1 MGNHISTEEL
11 GRLVSGRLV
20 PAEARRIVR
29 HLLTD
34 CPTCQP
40 KAATYGRVLFELDEG
55 TEPAV
60 ASTGEHGGYGAAFEG
75 ALASLLQRDLPRFE
89 KEFSLLDRLL
99 AAAAEKPSLL
109 DALRTVRRRDHGG
122 WPEVEAMLRLADE
135 ERYRDRAK
143 MLEFATFANVG
154 AASLDPAVYGAGL
167 VADLQARAMGELAN
181 AFRLNDEFDAAE
193 NFLARAIERTEEG
206 TGDDLVL
213 ARLLDVTVSMH
224 MDRRQLGEALETVN
238 HVEQLYRRNGETHLA
253 GRALISRGIATFY
266 DDRHQEAVHFFRK
279 GLEEIDE
286 KQDPQLA
293 AMARHDLIYA
303 LVACGEYREAGRLLF
318 ESNLREAYAAEPI
331 GLLRLRWV
339 EGAIFAG
346 RRRFDQAE
354 RALLDT
360 REGFLAQG
368 EEYDAS
374 LVGLDLAGVWLEL
387 GKVRAVQ
394 ELAEEM
400 FEVFRELAVH
410 REAVRALRTFRDAC
424 RKEEA
429 TVGLA
434 RQVLT
439 FIRQVEWHP
448 QRRFAV

>member
-1 MGNHISTEEL
+1 MGNHISAEEL
-11 GRLVSGRLV
+11 GRLVSGRLA

-34 CPTCQP
+34 CPACQP
-40 KAATYGRVLFELDEG
+40 TAATYGRVVFELDDG

-60 ASTGEHGGYGAAFEG
+60 ASTGEHDAYGAAFEG
-75 ALASLLQRDLPRFE
+75 ALASLLHRDFPRFE
-89 KEFSLLDRLL
+89 KERSLLGRLL
-99 AAAAEKPSLL
+99 AAAAERSSLM

-122 WPEVEAMLRLADE
+122 WPEVEAMLLLADE
-135 ERYRDRAK
+135 ERYRDRAR
-143 MLEFATFANVG
+143 MLELATFANVG
-154 AASLDPAVYGAGL
+154 AASLDPVVYGAGL
-167 VADLQARAMGELAN
+167 VADFQARTMGELAN
-181 AFRLNDEFDAAE
+181 AFRLNNQFDCAE
-193 NFLARAIERTEEG
+193 DFLSRALERAQDG
-206 TGDDLVL
+206 TGDDLVI
-213 ARLLDVTVSMH
+213 ARLLDIAGSVH
-224 MDRRQLGEALETVN
+224 MDRRQLGEALETFG
-238 HVEQLYRRNGETHLA
+238 HAERLYRKSGEIHLA
-253 GRALISRGIATFY
+253 GRALISRGIATDY
-266 DDRHQEAVHFFRK
+266 DDRPQEAVQLFRK
-279 GLEEIDE
+279 GLTEIDE
-286 KQDPQLA
+286 ERDPQLA
-293 AMARHDLIYA
+293 ASARKSLI
-303 LVACGEYREAGRLLF
+303 LSLGECGEYREAGRLLF
-318 ESNLREAYAAEPI
+318 ENNLREAFASEPVI
-331 GLLRLRWV
+331 LLQLRWV
-339 EGAIFAG
+339 EGKIFAG

-360 REGFLAQG
+360 REGFLSRG

-410 REAVRALRTFRDAC
+410 REAVRALRVFRDAC
-424 RKEEA
+424 RKEQA